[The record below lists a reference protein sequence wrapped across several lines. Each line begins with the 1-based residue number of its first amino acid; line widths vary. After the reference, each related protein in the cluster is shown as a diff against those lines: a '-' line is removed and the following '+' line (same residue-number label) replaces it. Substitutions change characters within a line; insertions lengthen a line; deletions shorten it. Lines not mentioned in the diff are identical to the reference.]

1 MEEMRPLPPDLKEE
15 AHLIELESMG
25 FTIVS
30 VAPRPLIMAT
40 LRSRQR
46 SASVPALPLTD

>member
-30 VAPRPLIMAT
+30 VDAPSP
-40 LRSRQR
+40 Q
-46 SASVPALPLTD
+46 PAWPSCRRAH

>member
-30 VAPRPLIMAT
+30 VAPEPPAGLAIGV
-40 LRSRQR
+40 
-46 SASVPALPLTD
+46 ASH

>member
-30 VAPRPLIMAT
+30 ESSGATDHAPIRC
-40 LRSRQR
+40 R
-46 SASVPALPLTD
+46 